1 MLKKRAPIIRRI
13 TMRKNAA
20 AALPNLPWQSL
31 RRLRAA
37 NSKPKTAAKAA
48 TARMIVDFIFLFQ
61 CPNGATEGFGAL
73 ATNTLRLLVV
83 LCLGFLLLD

>member
-1 MLKKRAPIIRRI
+1 
-13 TMRKNAA
+13 
-20 AALPNLPWQSL
+20 
-31 RRLRAA
+31 
-37 NSKPKTAAKAA
+37 
-48 TARMIVDFIFLFQ
+48 MIVDFIFLFQ